1 MSQVSNPKPP
11 YSTFNPAG
19 SVCVITGGANGIGRS
34 LAIHL
39 ASLGASHI
47 VLVDLDF
54 QSAQTVV
61 DQDLP
66 PNIGKAMKANCGN
79 EREIRHVIN
88 KVEQE
93 CGPIDAFFSNAGK
106 YLLIEDLQVLKLV
119 VMMLTTRTS
128 THAGILSTGGLEVS
142 EDEWKVI
149 WDINVMQTL
158 YVARHLMPRFEKRK
172 KGLLVVTA
180 SAAGLL
186 SMPGALPYAV
196 TKHAS
201 VAMAEWLAFTY
212 AKKGI
217 QVACLCPQAVRT
229 NMTAIGEK
237 KDGGPAGLDGI
248 LEPLDVAKQTMDAIA
263 KGNFLIL
270 PHKEVSLHMKRKAND
285 YDRFL
290 GAMGK
295 IDSMFGEFRHVAP
308 NSRL

>member
-1 MSQVSNPKPP
+1 MSQSSNSKPP
-11 YSTFNPAG
+11 FSTFNPAG

-39 ASLGASHI
+39 ASLGASYV

-79 EREIRHVIN
+79 ERDIRHVIN

-93 CGPIDAFFSNAGK
+93 CGPIDAFFCN
-106 YLLIEDLQVLKLV
+106 
-119 VMMLTTRTS
+119 
-128 THAGILSTGGLEVS
+128 AGILSTGGLEVS
-142 EDEWKVI
+142 QDEWKII

-201 VAMAEWLAFTY
+201 VAMAEWLAFTF

-237 KDGGPAGLDGI
+237 EDGGPAGLDGI
-248 LEPLDVAKQTMDAIA
+248 LEPLDVAKETMDAIT
-263 KGNFLIL
+263 KGKFLIL
-270 PHKEVSLHMKRKAND
+270 PHKQVSLHMKRKAND

-295 IDSMFGEFRHVAP
+295 IDGMFGEEFRHVPP

>member
-1 MSQVSNPKPP
+1 
-11 YSTFNPAG
+11 
-19 SVCVITGGANGIGRS
+19 
-34 LAIHL
+34 
-39 ASLGASHI
+39 
-47 VLVDLDF
+47 
-54 QSAQTVV
+54 
-61 DQDLP
+61 
-66 PNIGKAMKANCGN
+66 
-79 EREIRHVIN
+79 
-88 KVEQE
+88 
-93 CGPIDAFFSNAGK
+93 
-106 YLLIEDLQVLKLV
+106 
-119 VMMLTTRTS
+119 
-128 THAGILSTGGLEVS
+128 LEVS

-248 LEPLDVAKQTMDAIA
+248 LEPLDVAKETMDEIA
-263 KGNFLIL
+263 KGKFLIL

-295 IDSMFGEFRHVAP
+295 IDSMFGEEFRHVAP